1 MIKVLGR
8 TIKQTDSAYQR
19 RAIAASHR
27 QGKCTDVSFDSHE
40 QKSLIEK
47 IKQQVLTENLLNSLI
62 VFSPANFSYLTG
74 GMILPDAFQHPF
86 LQAAVL
92 VRPEGERMILCQ
104 SAYVEMLREQGWKE
118 DILSFGL
125 DQLHPEIGL
134 LDGVKNIIQKDFS
147 AHHKIGCDISQLP
160 VAFVQDLQLDTKF
173 QWVDISQQMN
183 QLRMIKTPKEIELI
197 GEAVRQADRGLVS
210 ALNHSEGNLLDSW
223 GYSMWEFAERIR
235 VHIGEMGGHGTGQ
248 ITAIQGSAS
257 QAFADYPD
265 GNLVQGNF
273 LRTETSNHF
282 RGYWSVGGRTLHV
295 GWASDE
301 HKSAYQKNT
310 FLKNAGLA
318 LLKPGMRCCDVFTA
332 LCTLADKEKIPVI
345 SEFGFGHGLGLT
357 EYESPYLNSFDETV
371 LQEGMVLVLSI
382 YNTGPEKELICS
394 KEIVAITQEGAEV
407 LSWYRNWDDLY
418 EMTGNTARHG

>member
-1 MIKVLGR
+1 MIKGLGK
-8 TIKQTDSAYQR
+8 TIMQIGDAYQQ
-19 RAIAASHR
+19 RAKAASHR
-27 QGKCTDVSFDSHE
+27 QGKNLAFSFTSQE
-40 QKSLIEK
+40 QKTIVEK
-47 IKQQVLTENLLNSLI
+47 INQQLISKHSLNALL
-62 VFSPANFSYLTG
+62 VFLPANISYVTG
-74 GMILPDAFQHPF
+74 GMILPEAFQEPF
-86 LQAAVL
+86 ISAAAIL
-92 VRPEGERMILCQ
+92 MPEGKQTIICQ
-104 SAYVEMLREQGWKE
+104 SAYVELLREQGWKG

-125 DQLHPEIGL
+125 DQYHTEN
-134 LDGVKNIIQKDFS
+134 GVFEFVMKVLNKEFS
-147 AHHKIGCDISQLP
+147 AAHRIGCDIASLP
-160 VAFVQDLQLDTKF
+160 VTLFQQLQQSVKIE
-173 QWVDISQQMN
+173 WVDITLQVN
-183 QLRMIKTPKEIELI
+183 QLRAIKSPAEINLI
-197 GEAVRQADRGLVS
+197 SEAVRQADRGLIS

-248 ITAIQGSAS
+248 ITAIQGPAS
-257 QAFADYPD
+257 KAFADYPD

-273 LRTETSNHF
+273 LRTEISNHF

-310 FLKNAGLA
+310 FLKKAGLG
-318 LLKPGMRCCDVFTA
+318 LITPGLRCCDIFTA
-332 LCTLADKEKIPVI
+332 ICSLADKEKIEVI

-382 YNTGPEKELICS
+382 YTPGPEKELICS